1 MNCYEI
7 DELIRTELERVARD
21 LANTILLEDQDYDE
35 SAATLA
41 GVLITLEYYSTRT
54 QYAQFVNSLP
64 EAVLDLF
71 DKPKMEFT
79 KIQDGI
85 QVETAADSE
94 LVVNLRDL
102 GFKAYM
108 GMAELGFISIES
120 MIELAKLQLQSN
132 GTKA

>member
-21 LANTILLEDQDYDE
+21 LANTILLEDLDYDE
-35 SAATLA
+35 SLATLD

-54 QYAQFVNSLP
+54 QYVHFVNSLP
-64 EAVLDLF
+64 SKVLDLF
-71 DKPKMEFT
+71 DEPKTEFT
-79 KIQDGI
+79 KIQDGV
-85 QVETAADSE
+85 QVETATDSE
-94 LVVNLRDL
+94 LSLNLRDL